1 MSDFWC
7 PLANNVIEGVAV
19 LDGITQQEAF
29 SLQERERGH
38 LITTQLELLSN
49 LNAITK
55 KLNKRYMPR
64 KVWYNNKHTNEL
76 IRHVPILKQAI
87 RIIMVLGIPIQFLLI
102 TKLQGIF
109 VIAVITIERVTNCIK
124 TYT

>member
-29 SLQERERGH
+29 SLQERGH
-38 LITTQLELLSN
+38 LITTQLELLLN
-49 LNAITK
+49 LNAITRQ
-55 KLNKRYMPR
+55 KLNKRYMQR
-64 KVWYNNKHTNEL
+64 KVWYNNKHNNEL

-87 RIIMVLGIPIQFLLI
+87 RIMVLGIPIQFLLI

-109 VIAVITIERVTNCIK
+109 VIARAVITIERVTNCIK
-124 TYT
+124 T